1 MRTLDTLND
10 SYPIDRNG
18 EIVPP
23 IISGSSGKAIW
34 DFNRKT
40 TLQEI
45 LSMEITDADRE
56 REITYQK
63 RKAQLDEEYNS

>member
-1 MRTLDTLND
+1 MRTLDTLNA
-10 SYPIDRNG
+10 SYLIDRNG
-18 EIVPP
+18 EIMPP
-23 IISGSSGKAIW
+23 ITTSNSGIW
-34 DFNRKT
+34 EFNRKS

-56 REITYQK
+56 REIAYQK

>member
-1 MRTLDTLND
+1 MRTLDTLNA

-18 EIVPP
+18 EIIPP
-23 IISGSSGKAIW
+23 ITTRNSGIW
-34 DFNRKT
+34 EFNRKS

-56 REITYQK
+56 REISYQK

>member
-1 MRTLDTLND
+1 MRSIDTLNA

-18 EIVPP
+18 EIMPP
-23 IISGSSGKAIW
+23 ITTSNSKIW
-34 DFNRKT
+34 EFNRKS

-56 REITYQK
+56 REIAYQK

>member
-1 MRTLDTLND
+1 MRSIETLND
-10 SYPIDRNG
+10 SYPIDKNG

-23 IISGSSGKAIW
+23 ITTSNGSGIW
-34 DFNRKT
+34 DFNQKT

-45 LSMEITDADRE
+45 LSMEVTDADRE
-56 REITYQK
+56 RELAYQK

>member
-1 MRTLDTLND
+1 MRSINTLND

-23 IISGSSGKAIW
+23 ITTSNSKIW
-34 DFNRKT
+34 SCNRKT

-56 REITYQK
+56 REIHYQNWK
-63 RKAQLDEEYNS
+63 SKQH

>member
-1 MRTLDTLND
+1 MRSIDTLNA

-18 EIVPP
+18 EIMPP
-23 IISGSSGKAIW
+23 ITTSNSGVW
-34 DFNRKT
+34 EFNKKS

-56 REITYQK
+56 REIAYQK

>member
-1 MRTLDTLND
+1 MRTLDTLNA
-10 SYPIDRNG
+10 SYPIDKNG

-23 IISGSSGKAIW
+23 ITTSNSKIW
-34 DFNRKT
+34 NFKRKT
-40 TLQEI
+40 TFQEI

-56 REITYQK
+56 REIAYQK

>member
-1 MRTLDTLND
+1 MRTLDTLNA

-18 EIVPP
+18 EIIPP
-23 IISGSSGKAIW
+23 ITTRNSGIW
-34 DFNRKT
+34 EFNRKS

-45 LSMEITDADRE
+45 LSLEITDADRE
-56 REITYQK
+56 REISYQK